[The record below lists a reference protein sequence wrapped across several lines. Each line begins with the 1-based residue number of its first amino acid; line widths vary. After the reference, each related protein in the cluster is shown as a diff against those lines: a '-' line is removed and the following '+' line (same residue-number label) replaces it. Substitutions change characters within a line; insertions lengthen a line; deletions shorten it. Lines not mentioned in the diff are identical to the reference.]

1 MRPDSF
7 ARDHAC
13 PGLKGRRVVGSR
25 RRRLAIKRFLDV
37 VVSACALLA
46 LSPFLLLTAITLLA
60 AQGRPVLFRQRRPGR
75 DALPFTIVKFRTMRA
90 PRAGEV
96 AYRTDDQRLTALG
109 GILRAT
115 SIDELP
121 ELWNVLRGDMS
132 LVGPRPLLMEY
143 LQAYTP
149 RQRHR
154 HDMRPGVTSWAIVN
168 GRHVL
173 RFEDRID
180 LDVWYV
186 EHWSLRLDLKII
198 ALTIE
203 QLVRRTH
210 VVTTQDPEDIG
221 FPLPDV
227 VSLESGDG
235 RTTSRD
241 EAS

>member
-1 MRPDSF
+1 M
-7 ARDHAC
+7 
-13 PGLKGRRVVGSR
+13 VGTR
-25 RRRLAIKRFLDV
+25 RRRLAIKRFVDV
-37 VVSACALLA
+37 VVATCALLV
-46 LSPFLLLTAITLLA
+46 LSPFLLAVAIVLLA
-60 AQGRPVLFRQRRPGR
+60 AQGRPVLFRQSRPGR
-75 DALPFTIVKFRTMRA
+75 DGLPFTIVKFRTMRE
-90 PRAGEV
+90 PRPGEI
-96 AYRTDDQRLTALG
+96 AYRTDDLRLTALG

-143 LQAYTP
+143 LPTYTP

-173 RFEDRID
+173 RFDDRID

-186 EHWSLRLDLKII
+186 EHWSLGLDLRII
-198 ALTIE
+198 ALTVE
-203 QLVRRTH
+203 QLVRHQH
-210 VVTTQDPEDIG
+210 VVTTQDPEDVG

-227 VSLESGDG
+227 VTSTSGEG
-235 RTTSRD
+235 RTTSSD
-241 EAS
+241 KVP